1 RDVRAHE
8 VSADRP
14 AALPAHARPSGVLLV
29 RAAGGAMIAERVI
42 AGELLDE
49 RSLIDFVRS
58 RRWFGS
64 KTEEVAHAS
73 VVDGVVV
80 RSQPPMLVTAVT
92 EIRFHTGTH
101 ELYQLLLGVRP
112 RDDSPPADV

>member
-1 RDVRAHE
+1 V
-8 VSADRP
+8 
-14 AALPAHARPSGVLLV
+14 
-29 RAAGGAMIAERVI
+29 IAERMI

-64 KTEEVAHAS
+64 KTEEVARAS

-112 RDDSPPADV
+112 RDDDPPGDVIEATEDWIVYPWEPHPGRD